1 VRIAYDEQAF
11 QLQAFGGVSRYI
23 TRVVEELHQGGDD
36 VRVFAPLHRNQYLR
50 GSSVPKS
57 VFMSTAGFP
66 PKTGRLIKAFNRL
79 ITGRQISAWR
89 PDVVHETFYSVR
101 SPGRRPLPTVVTVHD
116 MIHERFPQMFA
127 DGGRGSREKALAVSR
142 ADHVICVSEATRR
155 DLCEIVGFPVEKT
168 SVVHHGVDVPKS
180 QASPELPQ
188 ADCRPY
194 LLYVGLRGGYKNFLG
209 LVEAVA
215 RSPRLCSEFDIVT
228 FGGPPLTLAEREA
241 AVALGLPAG
250 HLRYAGRGE
259 QVLAALYR
267 DAAAFVYPSLY
278 EGFGMPLLEAMAHDC
293 PVASSWH
300 GPCPEVAGDAAE
312 YFDGADAESMARA
325 IEKIVFS
332 PTRRANLLQL
342 GRDRAASFTWQRCAM
357 ETRSAYQRALGAA
370 GQ

>member
-1 VRIAYDEQAF
+1 MRIAFDEQAF

-23 TRVVEELHQGGDD
+23 TRVVEELQQGGDD

-57 VFMSTAGFP
+57 VLISAAGFP

-79 ITGRQISAWR
+79 ITGRQIPAWR

-101 SPGRRPLPTVVTVHD
+101 PLGRRPLPTVVTVHD

-155 DLCEIVGFPVEKT
+155 DLCDIFAFPVEKT

-180 QASPELPQ
+180 QASPDVST
-188 ADCRPY
+188 ARGRPY
-194 LLYVGLRGGYKNFLG
+194 LLYVGLRGGYKNFFC
-209 LVEAVA
+209 LVKAVA
-215 RSPRLCSEFDIVT
+215 QSPRLRSEFDIVT
-228 FGGPPLTLAEREA
+228 FGGPPLTLTEREA
-241 AVALGLPAG
+241 AFELGMPAA

-259 QVLAALYR
+259 QVLPALYR
-267 DAAAFVYPSLY
+267 NAAAFVYPSLY
-278 EGFGMPLLEAMAHDC
+278 EGFGMPLLEAMAHAC
-293 PVASSWH
+293 PVASSCH

-312 YFDGADAESMARA
+312 YFDGSIAESMACA

-332 PTRRANLLQL
+332 PARRAELLKL
-342 GRDRAASFTWQRCAM
+342 GQDRAASFTWQRCATG
-357 ETRSAYQRALGAA
+357 TRSAYQQALIAA